1 MFWSIIQQPFNLQ
14 ICLFYTLSLKMYIP
28 NCDWKSQPSG
38 IFTEPLNPCST
49 PPDFYFCPR
58 IPVWGWGEGLTCLAS
73 AWNGFYL
80 WLKYWTKSWS
90 AFISWEKRKINFSL
104 TDKILTPSR
113 NPTVF
118 RSLCKR
124 QGLADLKQKQNK
136 LLFFPTKWCRR
147 WFKRQTDSFM
157 F

>member
-1 MFWSIIQQPFNLQ
+1 MVKLWLKVTAFWNIDRTIKSMCYPTWFLLLPKNPRVGVGGEYNMPCF
-14 ICLFYTLSLKMYIP
+14 CLK
-28 NCDWKSQPSG
+28 W
-38 IFTEPLNPCST
+38 
-49 PPDFYFCPR
+49 
-58 IPVWGWGEGLTCLAS
+58 
-73 AWNGFYL
+73 FYL

-90 AFISWEKRKINFSL
+90 AFISWKKRKINFSL
-104 TDKILTPSR
+104 TDKILTPGC

-147 WFKRQTDSFM
+147 GFKRQTYSFM